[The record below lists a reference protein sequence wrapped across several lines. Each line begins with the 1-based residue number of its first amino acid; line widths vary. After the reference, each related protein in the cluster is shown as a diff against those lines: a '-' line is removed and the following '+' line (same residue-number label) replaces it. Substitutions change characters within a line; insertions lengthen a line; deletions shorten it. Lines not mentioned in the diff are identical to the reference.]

1 MDNEKKKNDRLAMTE
16 RAFEVMQ
23 MLQEC
28 RDGAYTFGVKDTAI
42 YNVKP
47 DSFKFVCNAAIDL
60 IIKLCGGVG
69 V

>member
-1 MDNEKKKNDRLAMTE
+1 MDTEKKRMDRLAMTE

-28 RDGAYTFGVKDTAI
+28 RDGACAFGVTDTAV

-47 DSFKFVCNAAIDL
+47 DSFKFVCNAAIDI

>member
-1 MDNEKKKNDRLAMTE
+1 MNDLQKVGKLKMTE

-23 MLQEC
+23 MLQVC
-28 RDGAYTFGVKDTAI
+28 RDKAYRLSESDTVLSDI
-42 YNVKP
+42 KP
-47 DSFKFVCNAAIDL
+47 DSFKFVCSEAIDL